1 MIAANQKLDCHLL
14 LDCEIHSRAKDVGT
28 ATANWFAEL
37 LSPNPWFAKV
47 VPNVSELWQT
57 LHDD

>member
-1 MIAANQKLDCHLL
+1 ML

-37 LSPNPWFAKV
+37 LSPNPWFAKI
-47 VPNVSELWQT
+47 VPNVSEL
-57 LHDD
+57 LA